1 MRFVFAGL
9 VAIVLAAGPAIAKDR
24 AAVKIDCAETQT
36 GLVYDCL
43 LHLSGK
49 KSKKAIDGA
58 TVAVKPDMPTMP
70 GAHNI
75 PAATAAPTGKPGAY
89 SFKMQLDMYG
99 IWALKITV
107 TGPLRDIV
115 VRKIEFRK

>member
-1 MRFVFAGL
+1 MRIVFAS
-9 VAIVLAAGPAIAKDR
+9 VAAVVLAAGPALAKDR
-24 AAVKIDCAETQT
+24 AAIEIDCKETET
-36 GLVYDCL
+36 GLVYECV

-49 KSKKAIDGA
+49 KGKMPIDGA

-89 SFKMQLDMYG
+89 GFRMQLDMYG
-99 IWALKITV
+99 IWALKVTV

-115 VRKIEFRK
+115 VQKIEFRK

>member
-1 MRFVFAGL
+1 MRIAFASL
-9 VAIVLAAGPAIAKDR
+9 AALALAAGPAAGKDR
-24 AAVKIDCAETQT
+24 AIIKIDCKESET

-49 KSKKAIDGA
+49 KSGKAIDGA
-58 TVAVKPDMPTMP
+58 NVAVKADMPTMP

-75 PAATAAPTGKPGAY
+75 PASDAEPAGTPGAY
-89 SFKMQLDMYG
+89 GFKMKLDMYG
-99 IWALKITV
+99 IWALKVTV

-115 VRKIEFRK
+115 VQKIDFRK